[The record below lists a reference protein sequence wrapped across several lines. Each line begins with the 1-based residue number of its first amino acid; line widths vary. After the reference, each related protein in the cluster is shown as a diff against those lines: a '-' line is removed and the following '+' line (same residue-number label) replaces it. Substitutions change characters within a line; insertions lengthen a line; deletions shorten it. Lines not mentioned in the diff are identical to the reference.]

1 MVIDTIQRRR
11 KTLRITDNRG
21 RISITALYNRKNNNE
36 QISRV
41 NLKKITTMDQIIQHE
56 ELYVSI
62 RPSEEIKIKRK
73 NRLDLLEQEEEI
85 RAMQQKISDQATEMG
100 SLKAI
105 ITSLETQLAK
115 ANSENG
121 ELRSQLEKI
130 NSSQPISRSLNRQKK
145 NSQKEDA
152 SFKIV
157 ANQVELEKSRSKP
170 NPKYS
175 AVSKPKTI

>member
-130 NSSQPISRSLNRQKK
+130 NSQPKSRSLNRQKK
-145 NSQKEDA
+145 NSQKEYE